1 MREQGRDSSH
11 PYEFFHAEDTTKGE
25 EHMTV
30 DISDIENIVA
40 QQNTWRQTQTINLI
54 ASENTP
60 SEAVRRVQNSDF
72 MGRYA
77 EGHPNEGDKVNRYYQ
92 GTRYIDEIERM
103 ATEEIIEL
111 FNARQADVRP
121 ISGNAANTAIALGFL
136 RGGDTII
143 ANSTDAGGHIS
154 HGPVGVF
161 GRRIQ
166 NRGQSLKLG
175 GPNSINLYT
184 LPLTEDHYHIDAG
197 KTIELIDRASPQ
209 IVVMG
214 KSLFLFPEPVSE
226 VAAFCKTKGIPLL
239 YDGAHVLGLIAGG
252 EFQSP
257 LQEGATWMTGST
269 HKTFPGP
276 QRGVILG
283 NLDAE
288 DEKKYWPAADRG
300 VFPGSS
306 SNHHLHSLP
315 ALLVSI
321 REMKKYGRD
330 YARQIVRN
338 AQALGS
344 SLDELGTPVE
354 ARDFGYTKSHT
365 IAVDVSQWGGGV
377 EVAKRLEAN
386 DIIVNYNMI
395 PGDADPRNPS
405 GLRIGVPEMTR
416 FGMDERAMGELAQLI
431 HDAIREKNVK
441 DQVHALRARFLEM
454 KYV

>member
-1 MREQGRDSSH
+1 
-11 PYEFFHAEDTTKGE
+11 
-25 EHMTV
+25 MTV
-30 DISDIENIVA
+30 NISDIEDIITH
-40 QQNTWRQTQTINLI
+40 QNKWRQTQAINLI

-60 SEAVRRVQNSDF
+60 SEAVRSVQNSDF

-77 EGHPNEGDKVNRYYQ
+77 EGHPNKGDKVNRYYQ
-92 GTRYIDEIERM
+92 GTRYIDEIETM
-103 ATEEIIEL
+103 AQQEILDL
-111 FNARQADVRP
+111 FDVKQADVRP

-154 HGPVGVF
+154 HGAVGVF

-166 NRGQSLKLG
+166 NRGQSLRPG
-175 GPNSINLYT
+175 SPNSINLHY
-184 LPLTEDHYHIDAG
+184 LPLTPDHYHVDAK
-197 KTIELIDRASPQ
+197 KTIELIDQVSPQ
-209 IVVMG
+209 LVIMG

-226 VAAFCKTKGIPLL
+226 VAAYCQTKDIPLL

-252 EFQSP
+252 QFQAP
-257 LQEGATWMTGST
+257 LHEGATWMTGST

-283 NLDAE
+283 NMDAE
-288 DEKKYWPAADRG
+288 SEKKYWSAADRG

-315 ALLVSI
+315 ALVVAT
-321 REMKKYGRD
+321 REMKKFGRE
-330 YARQIVRN
+330 YAAQIVRN
-338 AQALGS
+338 AQALGR

-354 ARDFGYTKSHT
+354 ARDFGYTQSHM
-365 IAVDVSQWGGGV
+365 IAVNVSQWGGGV
-377 EVAKRLEAN
+377 EVAKRLEAS

-405 GLRIGVPEMTR
+405 GLRVGVPEMTR

-431 HDAIREKNVK
+431 HDAIRGKDVK
-441 DQVHALRARFLEM
+441 SQVNALRERFTEM

>member
-1 MREQGRDSSH
+1 
-11 PYEFFHAEDTTKGE
+11 
-25 EHMTV
+25 MTV
-30 DISDIENIVA
+30 DISDIENIIA
-40 QQNTWRQTQTINLI
+40 QENTWRQTQTINLI

-60 SEAVRRVQNSDF
+60 SEAVRRVQVSDF

-77 EGHPNEGDKVNRYYQ
+77 EGHPNEGDKTNRYYQ

-103 ATEEIIEL
+103 ATQEIIDL
-111 FNARQADVRP
+111 FNAKQADVRP
-121 ISGNAANTAIALGFL
+121 ISGNAANTAIAMGWL
-136 RGGDTII
+136 RGGDTVV

-175 GPNSINLYT
+175 SPDSINLHY
-184 LPLTEDHYHIDAG
+184 LPLTGDHYHIDAT
-197 KTIELIDRASPQ
+197 KTIELIDRVSPQ
-209 IVVMG
+209 LVVMG

-226 VAAFCKTKGIPLL
+226 VAAFCKTRDIPLL
-239 YDGAHVLGLIAGG
+239 YDAAHVLGLIAGG

-257 LQEGATWMTGST
+257 LQEGATWMTAST

-283 NLDAE
+283 NLDDEA
-288 DEKKYWPAADRG
+288 EKKYWPAADRG
-300 VFPGSS
+300 VFPGTS
-306 SNHHLHSLP
+306 SNHHLNTLP
-315 ALLVSI
+315 ALVVAT

-338 AQALGS
+338 AQALGR

-354 ARDFGYTKSHT
+354 ARDFGYTKSHM
-365 IAVDVSQWGGGV
+365 IAVNVSQWDGGV

-386 DIIVNYNMI
+386 DIIVNYNMV
-395 PGDADPRNPS
+395 PGDTDPRNPS

-431 HDAIREKNVK
+431 HDAIRGKNVK
-441 DQVHALRARFLEM
+441 EQVHGLRGRFLEM

>member
-1 MREQGRDSSH
+1 
-11 PYEFFHAEDTTKGE
+11 
-25 EHMTV
+25 MTV
-30 DISDIENIVA
+30 DISDIEDIVA
-40 QQNTWRQTQTINLI
+40 RQNAWRQTKTINLI

-77 EGHPNEGDKVNRYYQ
+77 EGHPNEGDKINRYYQ

-103 ATEEIIEL
+103 AQEEMLEL
-111 FNARQADVRP
+111 FNAKQVDVRP
-121 ISGNAANTAIALGFL
+121 ISGNAANTAIALGYL
-136 RGGDTII
+136 RGGDTVI

-166 NRGQSLKLG
+166 NRGQSLIAG
-175 GPNSINLYT
+175 RPNFVNLHY
-184 LPLTEDHYHIDAG
+184 LPLTGDHYHIDPV
-197 KTIELIDRASPQ
+197 KTIELIERVSPQ

-226 VAAFCKTKGIPLL
+226 VAAFCKTKDIPLL

-252 EFQSP
+252 QFQSP

-283 NLDAE
+283 DLDAE
-288 DEKKYWPAADRG
+288 SEKKYWPAADRG

-306 SNHHLHSLP
+306 SNHHLHTLP
-315 ALLVSI
+315 ALLVAI
-321 REMKKYGRD
+321 REVKAFGRD
-330 YARQIVRN
+330 YAQQIVHN
-338 AQALGS
+338 AQALGR

-354 ARDFGYTKSHT
+354 ARDFGYTQSHM
-365 IAVDVSQWGGGV
+365 IAVNVSQWGGGV
-377 EVAKRLEAN
+377 EVARRLEAN
-386 DIIVNYNMI
+386 DIIVNYNML
-395 PGDADPRNPS
+395 PGDTDPRNPS

-416 FGMDERAMGELAQLI
+416 FGMDERAMGELAQLM
-431 HDAIREKNVK
+431 HDAIRGKNVRS
-441 DQVHALRARFLEM
+441 QVNALRARFTEM
-454 KYV
+454 QYV

>member
-1 MREQGRDSSH
+1 
-11 PYEFFHAEDTTKGE
+11 
-25 EHMTV
+25 MTV

>member
-1 MREQGRDSSH
+1 MQYH
-11 PYEFFHAEDTTKGE
+11 E
-25 EHMTV
+25 ECEEMTV
-30 DISDIENIVA
+30 DISDIEEIVA
-40 QQNTWRQTQTINLI
+40 RQNAWRQTRTINLI

-92 GTRYIDEIERM
+92 GTRYIDEIESM
-103 ATEEIIEL
+103 AEQEIIDL
-111 FNARQADVRP
+111 FGAKQADVRP

-136 RGGDTII
+136 RGGDTVV

-226 VAAFCKTKGIPLL
+226 VAAFCKTKDIPLL

-252 EFQSP
+252 QFQSP

-283 NLDAE
+283 NMDAE
-288 DEKKYWPAADRG
+288 AEKKYWPAADRG

-315 ALLVSI
+315 ALVVAT
-321 REMKKYGRD
+321 REIKKYGRE
-330 YARQIVRN
+330 YAAQIVRN
-338 AQALGS
+338 AQALGQ

-354 ARDFGYTKSHT
+354 ARDFGYTQSHM
-365 IAVDVSQWGGGV
+365 IAVNVSQWGGGV

-395 PGDADPRNPS
+395 PGDTDPRNPS
-405 GLRIGVPEMTR
+405 GLRIGVLEMTR
-416 FGMDERAMGELAQLI
+416 FSMDERAMGELAQLM
-431 HDAIREKNVK
+431 HDAIRGKDVK
-441 DQVHALRARFLEM
+441 AQVNALRGRFVEM